1 MLCISRVIFFQTI
14 EQDDFEV
21 SGDVR
26 EMENETLP
34 ANDSEIDYGDCVK
47 GHKAKEPLG
56 REKKSKRKQFLS
68 PKKNFPPN
76 KKRIVED
83 PRVAEAYKILKEVSE
98 RSERRDDCVV
108 YGEHVAHKLRGY
120 DRRTCAIVQ
129 HHINNI
135 LFEADMGK
143 YLNGNLYNQQPMQWE
158 SGSGKNSQRGSSTSD
173 VTSGPPSPQLQVV
186 YNSEHSSRSYLLPYS

>member
-1 MLCISRVIFFQTI
+1 MLCISNMILFQVI
-14 EQDDFEV
+14 EQDDFEE

-26 EMENETLP
+26 EMKNETLSTK
-34 ANDSEIDYGDCVK
+34 DSELYHGDDAK
-47 GHKAKEPLG
+47 GQKAKELLAQ
-56 REKKSKRKQFLS
+56 ENQSKRKQFLS
-68 PKKNFPPN
+68 PKKNFSPN

-98 RSERRDDCVV
+98 RNEKRDDCVV

-120 DRRTCAIVQ
+120 DSRTCAIVQ

-143 YLNGNLYNQQPMQWE
+143 YLNGMPYNQQPMQWE
-158 SGSGKNSQRGSSTSD
+158 SGSGKTSQHGSSTSD
-173 VTSGPPSPQLQVV
+173 VTSGPPSPQPQVV
-186 YNSEHSSRSYLLPYS
+186 YTPEHSSLSSVISYS